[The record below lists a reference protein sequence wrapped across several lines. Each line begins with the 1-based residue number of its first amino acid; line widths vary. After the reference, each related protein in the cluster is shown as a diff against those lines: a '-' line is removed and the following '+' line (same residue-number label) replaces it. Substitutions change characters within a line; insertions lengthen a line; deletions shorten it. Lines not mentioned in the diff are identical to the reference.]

1 MVQVLT
7 VSVGVPRLVLL
18 GAGNFDLLETPLWEV
33 DVASPQVAAQNLVLQ
48 SERRSKRPD
57 IAVVTGS
64 SVINDLD
71 LPVVLVIADSQ
82 IAIARYLL
90 VGLRHR
96 GRDLVGVEVAASLGV
111 DQADVVAIADES
123 GFSLSVIVLITAVG
137 VEEPFVVGVL
147 VVVASNLLLGRA
159 FGITR

>member
-1 MVQVLT
+1 M
-7 VSVGVPRLVLL
+7 
-18 GAGNFDLLETPLWEV
+18 
-33 DVASPQVAAQNLVLQ
+33 LQ

-57 IAVVTGS
+57 VAVVTGS
-64 SVINDLD
+64 SVVNDLD

-82 IAIARYLL
+82 ITIARHLL

-96 GRDLVGVEVAASLGV
+96 GGNLVGVEVAASLGM

-123 GFSLSVIVLITAVG
+123 GFSLSVIVLVTAVG
-137 VEEPFVVGVL
+137 IEEPFIVRVL